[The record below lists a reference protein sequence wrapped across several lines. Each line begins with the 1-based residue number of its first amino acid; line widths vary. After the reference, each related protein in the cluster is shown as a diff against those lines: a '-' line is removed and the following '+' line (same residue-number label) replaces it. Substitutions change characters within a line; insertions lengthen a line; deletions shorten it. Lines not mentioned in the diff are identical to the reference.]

1 MYFYTD
7 AMKIHRGVENL
18 PNFKN
23 AVLTVG
29 TYDGV
34 HLGHKFI
41 LNRIQQLAEAIGG
54 ESILLTFL
62 PHPRL
67 VLFPHN
73 PLFLISTLEEKLELL
88 AKIGIDHVVIMPFTK
103 DFASIDA
110 EEYIS
115 KILVKNFHPSYI
127 VVGYD
132 HRFGRDRRGDMQ
144 LLHQYADHFHYN
156 IEEIPAQTID
166 DISVSSTKVRQA
178 VMDGNIL
185 DANTLLAHPY
195 TIKGVVVHG
204 DKLGRTIGF
213 PTANIAVS
221 KHKLI
226 PALGVYAC
234 KVEIDGEKYMGALSI
249 SYRPTVTESLDLR
262 IEVYILN
269 FERDIYDKVINLT
282 LYERIRDDKKFEN
295 LDLMVEAIHEDV
307 AKVRSIMSNKL
318 S

>member
-1 MYFYTD
+1 
-7 AMKIHRGVENL
+7 MKIHRGIESL
-18 PNFKN
+18 PKFKN

-41 LNRIQQLAEAIGG
+41 LNRLQYLAEEINGV
-54 ESILLTFL
+54 SILLTFL

-67 VLFPHN
+67 VLYPHI

-88 AKIGIDHVVIMPFTK
+88 AKIGIDHVVIMPFTAE
-103 DFASIDA
+103 FASIDA

-115 KILVKNFHPSYI
+115 KILVENFHPSYI

-132 HRFGRDRRGDMQ
+132 HRYGKDRRGDMH
-144 LLHQYADHFHYN
+144 LLQHYAEQFHYKV
-156 IEEIPAQTID
+156 EEIPAQTID

-178 VMDGNIL
+178 VMDGNII
-185 DANTLLAHPY
+185 DANALLAHPY
-195 TIKGVVVHG
+195 NIKGLVVHG

-221 KHKLI
+221 KHKLV

-234 KVEIDGEKYMGALSI
+234 IVEVDDEKYMGALSI
-249 SYRPTVTESLDLR
+249 SYRPTVTDSRDLR
-262 IEVYILN
+262 IEVYILD
-269 FERDIYDKVINLT
+269 FESDIYDKEINLT
-282 LYERIRDDKKFEN
+282 LYYRIREDKKFEHI
-295 LDLMVEAIHEDV
+295 DSMVAAIHEDV
-307 AKVRSIMSNKL
+307 AIVRKL
-318 S
+318 ISSQIL